1 MIEGSAE
8 QSKLDGGIM
17 GEERNVSGGSWGL
30 GRGWDGKGRRS
41 DGRERVPLSAAP
53 TYQRPRSE
61 MSVALEQAGGR
72 SARGSRSA
80 TAFCP
85 CYFRSA
91 LALR

>member
-1 MIEGSAE
+1 
-8 QSKLDGGIM
+8 M
-17 GEERNVSGGSWGL
+17 G
-30 GRGWDGKGRRS
+30 GRGYH
-41 DGRERVPLSAAP
+41 LAAAP

-61 MSVALEQAGGR
+61 MSVALERAGGR

-80 TAFCP
+80 PAFCP